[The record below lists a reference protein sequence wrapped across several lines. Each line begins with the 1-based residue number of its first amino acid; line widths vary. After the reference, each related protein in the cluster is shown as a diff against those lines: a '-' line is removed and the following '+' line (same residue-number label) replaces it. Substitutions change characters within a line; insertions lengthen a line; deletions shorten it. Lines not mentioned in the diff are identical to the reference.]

1 MAAIPGF
8 YGNSIFD
15 SSRAIEAMMR
25 QDRMEEEHQRWK
37 QRYYGLPPMFQG
49 FTQEYYRC
57 APPYEPPHYCKAVPE
72 HLVNYYQQLL
82 NYYKQSG
89 YKPKECEILCCS
101 LKTLG
106 VKY

>member
-1 MAAIPGF
+1 MSSGF
-8 YGNSIFD
+8 YSNSICD
-15 SSRAIEAMMR
+15 PPPTTATEVMMR

-37 QRYYGLPPMFQG
+37 QRYYNLPPIYQG

-57 APPYEPPHYCKAVPE
+57 TPPYEPPHYCKAVPE

-89 YKPKECEILCCS
+89 YKPKEKLCCS
-101 LKTLG
+101 LNNLKI
-106 VKY
+106 KY